1 MDKQV
6 LLEIFLQAH
15 SLEPLVEAVAGALSC
30 PVLVTDNGFHLVAAA
45 DPTGCEEPAYRQTL
59 AHSVLPLPLCAA
71 IARQGDGD
79 DAVPTVLGE
88 RPAQVRQLYSGGA
101 ALGYILYLPPA
112 GALPADPALSLAE
125 QLIAKQFY
133 CEKHAGGAAADTA
146 EEILTDLLD
155 GKFPDEERFRRRVA
169 GTYLAHFRPERLA
182 LLTPPAAE
190 TLTRRE
196 ALPQQF
202 SREFQ
207 ASLSFFYR
215 GQLAVLLH
223 ADHDLQQLEAVAR
236 RGQLTVAVSGRLPTL
251 YSVAALY
258 PAVADTLAYY
268 RRRDGAPG
276 LIRCEDYA
284 LLMLLRRAQGRYMEG
299 DIRPLYEHD
308 RDTGGAL
315 CLTYYTYLICGRS
328 LQATGERLFT
338 HRNTIQYRLHKLRE
352 EYGIDTQS
360 PERFTAH
367 LLSLALAL
375 VQLGQEQP
383 FLPPPPEE
391 AGSI

>member
-15 SLEPLVEAVAGALSC
+15 SLNPLVEAVAGALSC
-30 PVLVTDNGFHLVAAA
+30 PVLVADNGFHLVAAA
-45 DPTGCEEPAYRQTL
+45 DPTGYAEPEYRRAL
-59 AHSVLPLPLCAA
+59 AHSALPLPVCAA
-71 IARQGDGD
+71 VAQQGAEGG
-79 DAVPTVLGE
+79 TVQAPLGE
-88 RPAQVRQLYSGGA
+88 RQAQVRELLSGGA
-101 ALGYILYLPPA
+101 ALGYILYLPA
-112 GALPADPALSLAE
+112 DGAALSDLALPLAE

-169 GTYLAHFRPERLA
+169 GTFLAHFRPERLA
-182 LLTPPAAE
+182 LLTPPAVE
-190 TLTRRE
+190 TLARRE
-196 ALPQQF
+196 TLPQRF

-207 ASLSFFYR
+207 ASLPFFYR
-215 GQLAVLLH
+215 GQLVVFLH

-236 RGQLTVAVSGRLPTL
+236 QGQLTVAVSGRLPTL

-268 RRRDGAPG
+268 RQREGAPG
-276 LIRCEDYA
+276 LVRCEDYA
-284 LLMLLRRAQGRYMEG
+284 LLMLLRRMQGRYMEE
-299 DIRPLYEHD
+299 DIRPVYEHD

-315 CLTYYTYLICGRS
+315 CLTYYTYLICDGS

-338 HRNTIQYRLHKLRE
+338 HRNTIQYRLRKLRE
-352 EYGIDTQS
+352 EYGVDTQS

-383 FLPPPPEE
+383 FLPQLPGES
-391 AGSI
+391 GSI